1 MRLLPVALTSALVLA
16 ACDTTTR
23 TPDQTEPTAPAE
35 LPTLDVRFSKGIA
48 PYRWSDSDGVGRKVS
63 LYGMKVENDQYSDVL
78 LAEGTTGPDHK
89 AVLSKV
95 PREKIEPL
103 LSEMPKVPAE
113 CTGNIQVSAAGLR
126 LSETTTLRVDTTGLT
141 ILGDTGA
148 LLLNP
153 DGSTP
158 SGHTAYNGGYPNTFM
173 YADRAATVRGTVV
186 CPGGTYSLN
195 LTLKAGWNF
204 VQQNYQEAADGRS
217 SFSTTSLTAG
227 AAVTVAPSGAY

>member
-1 MRLLPVALTSALVLA
+1 MRLLPVALTSALLLA
-16 ACDTTTR
+16 ACDTTTN
-23 TPDQTEPTAPAE
+23 TPPAAPTE
-35 LPTLDVRFSKGIA
+35 LPALDVRFSKGIA
-48 PYRWSDSDGVGRKVS
+48 PYRWSDRDGVGRKVS
-63 LYGMKVENDQYSDVL
+63 LYGMKLENGQYSDVL
-78 LAEGTTGPDHK
+78 LAEGITGPDYK

-95 PREKIEPL
+95 SPEKIEPL
-103 LSEMPKVPAE
+103 LAEIPSVPAE
-113 CTGNIQVSAAGLR
+113 CTGSVQVSAAGLR

-158 SGHTAYNGGYPNTFM
+158 TGHTAYNGGYPNTFM
-173 YADRAATVRGTVV
+173 YADRAATVRGTVT

-195 LTLKAGWNF
+195 LTLKSGWNF
-204 VQQNYQEAADGRS
+204 VQQNYQEAADGKS

-227 AAVTVAPSGAY
+227 ATVTVAPSGSY